1 MSVVLNMPNASED
14 KISNQVVTRLA
25 EELLPE
31 VKEMVAN
38 SNKPTELLNKKE
50 LCERVMHC
58 STTTFD
64 SYWQYQPGFPHI
76 GEGRNRRYS
85 IRDVE
90 KWISENQV
98 RS

>member
-85 IRDVE
+85 IKDVE

>member
-1 MSVVLNMPNASED
+1 MPNASED